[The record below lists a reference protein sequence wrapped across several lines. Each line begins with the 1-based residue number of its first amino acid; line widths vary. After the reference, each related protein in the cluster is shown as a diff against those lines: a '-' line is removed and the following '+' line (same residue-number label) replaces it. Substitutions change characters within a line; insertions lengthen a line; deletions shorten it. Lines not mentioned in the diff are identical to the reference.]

1 MAERFYPTPRYS
13 CGVPVQASRS
23 LVFLIGTITTV
34 MVGWVL
40 HVGADILLPLVFAF
54 LLASMIAPVV
64 RRAARW
70 RIPAA
75 VTVMLMLAA
84 LFYLIANLGLVLRD
98 SLTDFIGGA
107 QGAAPGGGARM
118 DWPAIVTTLE
128 QRFRDSAMPEA
139 LARLLSEGLK
149 QLDAGALTRGGV
161 LGGLGFTRDLVVV
174 MIYMI
179 FIFAE
184 ARLFQRKILA
194 IAGERR
200 EDARRVL
207 EHVAWGIQ
215 RYLLVKTFI
224 SLLTGGIAYLLLLAL
239 DVPYAMLLGLLTF
252 LLNFIPVFGSI
263 IAGLLATLVA
273 LAAGDTWTPALFTA
287 IGYLMV
293 NMFLGNYLDPKI
305 LGKEL
310 NLSPLMIVVSVV
322 VWTGIWGVAGA
333 FLAVPL
339 TSVMQVILL
348 SYERTRPIAVL
359 LSGSPPRFPAAV
371 TSGGAAAAPDAGEES

>member
-1 MAERFYPTPRYS
+1 M
-13 CGVPVQASRS
+13 
-23 LVFLIGTITTV
+23 VFLIGTIATV

-40 HVGADILLPLVFAF
+40 HVGAPILLPLVFAF
-54 LLASMIAPVV
+54 LLASMIAPIV

-70 RIPAA
+70 RVPAA
-75 VTVMLMLAA
+75 VTVMLLTAA

-98 SLTDFIGGA
+98 SLTDFVGGGA
-107 QGAAPGGGARM
+107 AAQVDGARM
-118 DWPAIVTTLE
+118 DWPTIVATLE

-149 QLDAGALTRGGV
+149 QLDAGAVTRGGV
-161 LGGLGFTRDLVVV
+161 IGGLGFTRDLIVM

-194 IAGERR
+194 IAGSRR

-224 SLLTGGIAYLLLLAL
+224 SLLTAGLCYLLLVSL

-252 LLNFIPVFGSI
+252 LLNFIPAFGSI
-263 IAGLLATLVA
+263 IAGLLATMVA
-273 LAAGDTWTPALFTA
+273 LAAGDTWTPALGTA
-287 IGYLMV
+287 IGYLAV

-310 NLSPLMIVVSVV
+310 NLSPLVIVVSVV
-322 VWTGIWGVAGA
+322 VWAGIWGVAGA
-333 FLAVPL
+333 FLAVPI
-339 TSVMQVILL
+339 TSALQVILL
-348 SYERTRPIAVL
+348 SFDRTRPIAVL
-359 LSGSPPRFPAAV
+359 LSGSPPRSPAPAPAAAV
-371 TSGGAAAAPDAGEES
+371 DEE

>member
-1 MAERFYPTPRYS
+1 MD
-13 CGVPVQASRS
+13 
-23 LVFLIGTITTV
+23 FLIGTITTV

-40 HVGADILLPLVFAF
+40 HVGAAILLPLVFAF

-98 SLTDFIGGA
+98 SLTDFVGGA
-107 QGAAPGGGARM
+107 NGAAQNGARM
-118 DWPAIVTTLE
+118 DWPTIVTILE
-128 QRFRDSAMPEA
+128 QRFRDSAMPDA

-149 QLDAGALTRGGV
+149 QLDAAALTRGGV
-161 LGGLGFTRDLVVV
+161 IGGLGFTRDLVVV

-194 IAGERR
+194 IAGDRR

-224 SLLTGGIAYLLLLAL
+224 SLLTGGLCYFLLLAL

-263 IAGLLATLVA
+263 IAGILATLVA

-287 IGYLMV
+287 IGYLVV

-322 VWTGIWGVAGA
+322 VWSGIWGVAGA
-333 FLAVPL
+333 FLAVPI

-359 LSGSPPRFPAAV
+359 LSGSPPRFPAAAS
-371 TSGGAAAAPDAGEES
+371 SGNAPSAHHAPDES

>member
-1 MAERFYPTPRYS
+1 MAEGFYPTPRYS

-107 QGAAPGGGARM
+107 QGATPGGGARL
-118 DWPAIVTTLE
+118 DWPTIVTTLE
-128 QRFRDSAMPEA
+128 QRFRESAMPEA

-174 MIYMI
+174 HV
-179 FIFAE
+179 
-184 ARLFQRKILA
+184 
-194 IAGERR
+194 RR
-200 EDARRVL
+200 
-207 EHVAWGIQ
+207 
-215 RYLLVKTFI
+215 
-224 SLLTGGIAYLLLLAL
+224 S
-239 DVPYAMLLGLLTF
+239 
-252 LLNFIPVFGSI
+252 
-263 IAGLLATLVA
+263 
-273 LAAGDTWTPALFTA
+273 
-287 IGYLMV
+287 
-293 NMFLGNYLDPKI
+293 
-305 LGKEL
+305 
-310 NLSPLMIVVSVV
+310 
-322 VWTGIWGVAGA
+322 
-333 FLAVPL
+333 
-339 TSVMQVILL
+339 
-348 SYERTRPIAVL
+348 
-359 LSGSPPRFPAAV
+359 
-371 TSGGAAAAPDAGEES
+371 

>member
-1 MAERFYPTPRYS
+1 M
-13 CGVPVQASRS
+13 
-23 LVFLIGTITTV
+23 VFLIGTITTV
-34 MVGWVL
+34 VVGWVL
-40 HVGADILLPLVFAF
+40 HVGAPILLPLVFAF
-54 LLASMIAPVV
+54 LLASMITPIV

-75 VTVMLMLAA
+75 VTVMLLIAA

-98 SLTDFIGGA
+98 SLTDFVGGGA
-107 QGAAPGGGARM
+107 AAVQADGARM
-118 DWPAIVTTLE
+118 DWPTIVATLE

-139 LARLLSEGLK
+139 LARMLSEGLK

-161 LGGLGFTRDLVVV
+161 IGGLGFTRDLIVM

-194 IAGERR
+194 IAGDRR

-224 SLLTGGIAYLLLLAL
+224 SLLTGGLCYLLLTSL

-252 LLNFIPVFGSI
+252 LLNFIPAFGSI

-273 LAAGDTWTPALFTA
+273 LAAGDTWTPALGTA
-287 IGYLMV
+287 IGYLAV

-310 NLSPLMIVVSVV
+310 NLSPLVIVVSVV
-322 VWTGIWGVAGA
+322 VWAGIWGVAGA
-333 FLAVPL
+333 FLAVPI
-339 TSVMQVILL
+339 TSALQVILL
-348 SYERTRPIAVL
+348 SFDRTRPIAVL
-359 LSGSPPRFPAAV
+359 LSGSPPRSFATAPAPAA
-371 TSGGAAAAPDAGEES
+371 AELEE

>member
-1 MAERFYPTPRYS
+1 M
-13 CGVPVQASRS
+13 
-23 LVFLIGTITTV
+23 VFLIGTITTV

-40 HVGADILLPLVFAF
+40 HVGAAILLPLVFAF

-98 SLTDFIGGA
+98 SLTDFVGGA
-107 QGAAPGGGARM
+107 NGAAQNGARM
-118 DWPAIVTTLE
+118 DWPTIVTILE
-128 QRFRDSAMPEA
+128 QRFRDSAMPDA

-149 QLDAGALTRGGV
+149 QLDAAALTRGGV
-161 LGGLGFTRDLVVV
+161 IGGLGFTRDLVVV

-194 IAGERR
+194 IAGDRR

-224 SLLTGGIAYLLLLAL
+224 SLLTGGL
-239 DVPYAMLLGLLTF
+239 
-252 LLNFIPVFGSI
+252 
-263 IAGLLATLVA
+263 
-273 LAAGDTWTPALFTA
+273 
-287 IGYLMV
+287 
-293 NMFLGNYLDPKI
+293 
-305 LGKEL
+305 
-310 NLSPLMIVVSVV
+310 
-322 VWTGIWGVAGA
+322 
-333 FLAVPL
+333 
-339 TSVMQVILL
+339 
-348 SYERTRPIAVL
+348 
-359 LSGSPPRFPAAV
+359 
-371 TSGGAAAAPDAGEES
+371 